1 MGHIVLRL
9 YPDGRVERSEIAR
22 SWRERRELLSFA
34 LFLQPGF
41 AALDVAAHVWRD
53 LHAADRRESLVPS
66 GCSPNRDNGG
76 SAR

>member
-1 MGHIVLRL
+1 MGHIVLKV
-9 YPDGRVERSEIAR
+9 YPDGHVERSEIAR

-53 LHAADRRESLVPS
+53 LHHDGDDPAAGRR
-66 GCSPNRDNGG
+66 D
-76 SAR
+76 A

>member
-1 MGHIVLRL
+1 MGHIVLKV

-22 SWRERRELLSFA
+22 SWRERRELLGFA

-53 LHAADRRESLVPS
+53 LRAPHGRESLDPS
-66 GCSPNRDNGG
+66 SRFTNNSG
-76 SAR
+76 SER

>member
-1 MGHIVLRL
+1 MGYIVLKV

-22 SWRERRELLSFA
+22 SWRERRELLGFA
-34 LFLQPGF
+34 LFLQPGL

-53 LHAADRRESLVPS
+53 LRAADRRGPLDSPGRPVP
-66 GCSPNRDNGG
+66 DDGG